1 MTIPTSEQQALI
13 EELRAVYLF
22 AALDDTQLSR
32 VVHDARLVHLGK
44 HETLFEQG
52 DPAQHFFLVRSGQ
65 VKLFRISPEGQ
76 EKIIELV
83 QPGQVFAEALL
94 FMDDVGGYPVHAE
107 AIDASEVLSFDN
119 RGFKALLS
127 DSVDTCFR
135 LMAAMSRRL
144 HRQINEID
152 RLTLHNATFRL
163 VSYLLQEVPDDV
175 LASPNVRLTTTK
187 HVIASRLSIQ
197 PETFSRILAR
207 LHQQGLIDVQ
217 GNTVV
222 LRDIDALRK
231 MIQSS
236 ETSV

>member
-1 MTIPTSEQQALI
+1 MRLRGKAGLALF
-13 EELRAVYLF
+13 L
-22 AALDDTQLSR
+22 AL
-32 VVHDARLVHLGK
+32 
-44 HETLFEQG
+44 
-52 DPAQHFFLVRSGQ
+52 SGLP
-65 VKLFRISPEGQ
+65 VTAEGQ

-94 FMDDVGGYPVHAE
+94 FMDDAGGYPVHAE

-119 RGFKALLS
+119 RGFKTLLS

-222 LRDIDALRK
+222 LRDIDALRR
-231 MIQSS
+231 MIQAS
-236 ETSV
+236 ETSG